1 MTGKENDQSCVM
13 LGVSRYE
20 NRDMIIIRIGDE
32 VIECTPAYAAMVV
45 AQLDGILGM
54 FEEPD
59 DDPIPGSEE
68 PPTAIQVMVH

>member
-1 MTGKENDQSCVM
+1 MDNTKEDPSCVM

-54 FEEPD
+54 FEDPEEV
-59 DDPIPGSEE
+59 PIPGSEV
-68 PPTAIQVMVH
+68 PPTVQARMH